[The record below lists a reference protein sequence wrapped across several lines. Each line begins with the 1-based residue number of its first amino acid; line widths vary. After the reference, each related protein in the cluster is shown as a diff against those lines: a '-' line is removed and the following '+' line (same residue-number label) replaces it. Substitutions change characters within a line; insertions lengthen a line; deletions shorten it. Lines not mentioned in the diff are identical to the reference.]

1 MMEQRKR
8 KEGLLEKTAQ
18 VFDIPGEAAGLPRVE
33 VTGRHEVRM
42 ENHRGILAYGREEII
57 VSGGKVI
64 VKIVGD
70 GLELKAMN
78 AAELLITGTVTS
90 IELE

>member
-1 MMEQRKR
+1 MEQGK
-8 KEGLLEKTAQ
+8 KKDGVLERTAQ
-18 VFDIPGEAAGLPRVE
+18 AFDIPGQAAGLPKVE
-33 VTGRHEVRM
+33 LVGRHEVRM

-64 VKIVGD
+64 VKIIGD

-78 AAELLITGTVTS
+78 AAELLITGTVAAV
-90 IELE
+90 ELE